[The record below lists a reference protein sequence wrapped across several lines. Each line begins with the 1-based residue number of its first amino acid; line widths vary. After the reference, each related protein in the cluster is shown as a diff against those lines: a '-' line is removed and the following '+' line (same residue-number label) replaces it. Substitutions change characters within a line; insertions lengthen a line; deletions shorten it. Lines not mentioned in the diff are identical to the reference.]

1 MEINKYKAITHT
13 NKCNEGEIS
22 IKLSFEDNNE
32 IITVNN
38 HKLFTLIYNTIIY
51 LSETTM
57 L

>member
-13 NKCNEGEIS
+13 KKYNEGEIS

-38 HKLFTLIYNTIIY
+38 HKLFTYISI
-51 LSETTM
+51 
-57 L
+57 